1 MRKEEA
7 KFETRFFSE
16 TGTQSKN
23 NDYFGY
29 IQLDNYAIWVAADG
43 YDEEA
48 GADVAA
54 KLAVSSAIEYFML
67 RPRFNPE
74 VIKEIMEYA
83 NLKVKEKQEE
93 TEKYSLMH
101 TSLLVVI
108 SNYNSFLYGN
118 VGNTRLYHLR
128 GGYVVSQSRDD
139 TIAQLLVDENALD
152 MNDMKYHRQ
161 RNDLLQAIGDFGK
174 IKPNIIKNPVT
185 LQENDMLCLTT
196 IGFWENIDEREMEVE
211 ISRYPNKDSL
221 LRSLEHKVMATIRE
235 SVENYTFALVNVEKV
250 ASPEPVEK
258 DKKKF
263 WIKVGLISLA
273 VLVIILSL
281 TFWNISKRNNI
292 IKRAAVY
299 EEQANDDIVKKDF
312 NNAIESF
319 KLEKAELEKLK
330 PKSRGIIGFFTGAN
344 GKRADAEKRISAVN
358 TKISQTSKLQK
369 AFQDINEAN
378 QLFNSGNYDEA
389 SRKYQE
395 AKYVLEEN
403 TYKKDELNTDEVL
416 TTLNARIDSSSK
428 LKEAL
433 AIETAGNQAFSAG
446 NYNLA
451 KENYKTASELYLVN
465 GRADYVANIERK
477 IVEIDDKAKTEYS
490 GAMLTE
496 NQADLLSPT
505 DTNKSRQSYYQ
516 ARQMYQ
522 SLGDTAKAQ
531 EIDNKI
537 NELNARQMSSL
548 QTANNMVQEGLNQI
562 TANNPAEA
570 ITLLTKAKNI
580 YQGLGD
586 SNNVNNVNK
595 FISQAQ
601 EFIKFESKKDAE
613 LKQKETRMRELEAK
627 NAEELKQQKIKEQQ
641 AIAAKEAEIA
651 ARQREIE
658 LEKQR
663 REKIAQSIENATNL
677 EMQADQ
683 MFTLKRYT
691 ESIAKYNESK
701 KIFEEL
707 KSAGDFDDQTNKI
720 EYLGQKI
727 TRTEGY
733 LYEEQGD
740 DEYKKKNWQESQK
753 KYQLA
758 LDNMKLTNE
767 SNEIQKRVEKKLKKA
782 TSKAGKKWWQFWK

>member
-1 MRKEEA
+1 
-7 KFETRFFSE
+7 
-16 TGTQSKN
+16 
-23 NDYFGY
+23 
-29 IQLDNYAIWVAADG
+29 
-43 YDEEA
+43 
-48 GADVAA
+48 
-54 KLAVSSAIEYFML
+54 ML

-101 TSLLVVI
+101 TSLLIVI

-128 GGYVVSQSRDD
+128 GGYVISQSRDD

-477 IVEIDDKAKTEYS
+477 IAEIDDKAKTEYN

-613 LKQKETRMRELEAK
+613 LKQKETKMRELEAK
-627 NAEELKQQKIKEQQ
+627 NTEELKQQKIKEQQ

-663 REKIAQSIENATNL
+663 REKIAQNIENATNL

-758 LDNMKLTNE
+758 ADDMKLTNE
-767 SNEIQKRVEKKLKKA
+767 SNEIQKEVEKKLKKA

>member
-1 MRKEEA
+1 
-7 KFETRFFSE
+7 
-16 TGTQSKN
+16 
-23 NDYFGY
+23 
-29 IQLDNYAIWVAADG
+29 
-43 YDEEA
+43 
-48 GADVAA
+48 
-54 KLAVSSAIEYFML
+54 
-67 RPRFNPE
+67 
-74 VIKEIMEYA
+74 
-83 NLKVKEKQEE
+83 
-93 TEKYSLMH
+93 
-101 TSLLVVI
+101 
-108 SNYNSFLYGN
+108 
-118 VGNTRLYHLR
+118 
-128 GGYVVSQSRDD
+128 
-139 TIAQLLVDENALD
+139 
-152 MNDMKYHRQ
+152 
-161 RNDLLQAIGDFGK
+161 
-174 IKPNIIKNPVT
+174 
-185 LQENDMLCLTT
+185 
-196 IGFWENIDEREMEVE
+196 
-211 ISRYPNKDSL
+211 
-221 LRSLEHKVMATIRE
+221 
-235 SVENYTFALVNVEKV
+235 
-250 ASPEPVEK
+250 
-258 DKKKF
+258 
-263 WIKVGLISLA
+263 
-273 VLVIILSL
+273 
-281 TFWNISKRNNI
+281 
-292 IKRAAVY
+292 
-299 EEQANDDIVKKDF
+299 
-312 NNAIESF
+312 
-319 KLEKAELEKLK
+319 
-330 PKSRGIIGFFTGAN
+330 
-344 GKRADAEKRISAVN
+344 
-358 TKISQTSKLQK
+358 
-369 AFQDINEAN
+369 
-378 QLFNSGNYDEA
+378 
-389 SRKYQE
+389 
-395 AKYVLEEN
+395 
-403 TYKKDELNTDEVL
+403 
-416 TTLNARIDSSSK
+416 
-428 LKEAL
+428 
-433 AIETAGNQAFSAG
+433 
-446 NYNLA
+446 
-451 KENYKTASELYLVN
+451 
-465 GRADYVANIERK
+465 
-477 IVEIDDKAKTEYS
+477 
-490 GAMLTE
+490 MLTE

-562 TANNPAEA
+562 TSNNPAEA

-613 LKQKETRMRELEAK
+613 LKQKETKMRELEAK
-627 NAEELKQQKIKEQQ
+627 NAEELKQKETKMRELEAKNTEELKEQKIKEQQ
-641 AIAAKEAEIA
+641 VIAAKEAEIA

-758 LDNMKLTNE
+758 ADNMKLTNE

>member
-1 MRKEEA
+1 
-7 KFETRFFSE
+7 
-16 TGTQSKN
+16 
-23 NDYFGY
+23 
-29 IQLDNYAIWVAADG
+29 
-43 YDEEA
+43 
-48 GADVAA
+48 
-54 KLAVSSAIEYFML
+54 ML

-101 TSLLVVI
+101 TSLLIVI

-128 GGYVVSQSRDD
+128 GGYVISQSRDD

-477 IVEIDDKAKTEYS
+477 IAEIDDKAKTEYN

-613 LKQKETRMRELEAK
+613 LKQKETKMRELEAK
-627 NAEELKQQKIKEQQ
+627 NTEELKQQKIKEQQ

-663 REKIAQSIENATNL
+663 REKIAQNIENATNL

-758 LDNMKLTNE
+758 ADNMKLTNE
-767 SNEIQKRVEKKLKKA
+767 SNEIQKEVEKKLKKA

>member
-128 GGYVVSQSRDD
+128 GGYVISQSRDD

-221 LRSLEHKVMATIRE
+221 LRSLEHKVMATTRE

-477 IVEIDDKAKTEYS
+477 IAEIDDKAKTEYS

>member
-1 MRKEEA
+1 M
-7 KFETRFFSE
+7 
-16 TGTQSKN
+16 
-23 NDYFGY
+23 
-29 IQLDNYAIWVAADG
+29 
-43 YDEEA
+43 
-48 GADVAA
+48 
-54 KLAVSSAIEYFML
+54 
-67 RPRFNPE
+67 
-74 VIKEIMEYA
+74 
-83 NLKVKEKQEE
+83 
-93 TEKYSLMH
+93 
-101 TSLLVVI
+101 
-108 SNYNSFLYGN
+108 
-118 VGNTRLYHLR
+118 
-128 GGYVVSQSRDD
+128 
-139 TIAQLLVDENALD
+139 
-152 MNDMKYHRQ
+152 
-161 RNDLLQAIGDFGK
+161 
-174 IKPNIIKNPVT
+174 
-185 LQENDMLCLTT
+185 
-196 IGFWENIDEREMEVE
+196 
-211 ISRYPNKDSL
+211 
-221 LRSLEHKVMATIRE
+221 
-235 SVENYTFALVNVEKV
+235 
-250 ASPEPVEK
+250 
-258 DKKKF
+258 
-263 WIKVGLISLA
+263 
-273 VLVIILSL
+273 
-281 TFWNISKRNNI
+281 
-292 IKRAAVY
+292 
-299 EEQANDDIVKKDF
+299 
-312 NNAIESF
+312 
-319 KLEKAELEKLK
+319 
-330 PKSRGIIGFFTGAN
+330 
-344 GKRADAEKRISAVN
+344 
-358 TKISQTSKLQK
+358 QK

-433 AIETAGNQAFSAG
+433 AIETAGHQAFSAG

-477 IVEIDDKAKTEYS
+477 IAEIDDKAKTEYS

-613 LKQKETRMRELEAK
+613 LKQKETEMKELETR
-627 NAEELKQQKIKEQQ
+627 NAEELKQQQIKEQQ

-720 EYLGQKI
+720 DYLGQKI
-727 TRTEGY
+727 IRTEGY

-758 LDNMKLTNE
+758 ADNMKLTNE
-767 SNEIQKRVEKKLKKA
+767 SNEIQKKVEKKLKRA